1 MLSYFSVNN
10 YKNFPDTLT
19 MRFDDIGKYHFNSE
33 CITQGHVTKMLV
45 YGCNGTGKTNLGY
58 ALKNI
63 QGIFNGQKEAGARLP
78 NADSSSDLIT
88 FSYGFRFED
97 TLVEYE
103 YVLDGDQNIVSEDF
117 SLNGDCICRV
127 RQGKILQMDKERL
140 GIPTLNLEMYEAGS
154 VDAADR
160 IPLIRWIAVNSS
172 LPSASPILQV
182 KKFAEGIKYIKI
194 SDRVLPYDSLNE
206 KSAQRIGKLDAQK
219 LQEFLS
225 LMGFDCELEAHEEP
239 DGKMQLYFEYATP
252 IKFYQ
257 TASSGVRSLTEL
269 FWCLKDITENTS
281 LLYLD
286 EFDAYLHFEMSELLF
301 GYMKEN
307 YPDIQIV
314 FTTHNTELFSNKL
327 SRPDAIQIL
336 SRNHRMTPLYKATER
351 ELREGHNLEKMY
363 RSGEFQKYE

>member
-1 MLSYFSVNN
+1 MLSYFSVTN
-10 YKNFPDTLT
+10 YKNFPGTLV
-19 MRFDDIGKYHFNSE
+19 MRFDDIGKYQFNSE
-33 CITQGHVTKMLV
+33 CILNGYVTKMLV
-45 YGCNGTGKTNLGY
+45 YGCNGTGKTNLGF

-63 QGIFNGQKEAGARLP
+63 QNIFSGQKESGAQLS
-78 NADSSSDLIT
+78 NADSESDTIT
-88 FSYGFRFED
+88 FVYRFQFDD
-97 TLVEYE
+97 TLVEYD
-103 YVLDGDQNIVSEDF
+103 YSLDENQNILREALSIDGELVYEV
-117 SLNGDCICRV
+117 N
-127 RQGKILQMDKERL
+127 QGNINRIDKDRL
-140 GIPTLNLEMYEAGS
+140 GIPTLNLDMYEAGAK
-154 VDAADR
+154 DNNDR

-172 LPSASPILQV
+172 LPSDNLILRM
-182 KKFAEGIKYIKI
+182 KRFSEGIKYLKI

-225 LMGFDCELEAHEEP
+225 QMGFDCQLGAHEEP

-286 EFDAYLHFEMSELLF
+286 EFDAYLHFEMSEALF
-301 GYMKEN
+301 RYMKEN

-336 SRNHRMTPLYKATER
+336 SRNHMLTPLFRATER